1 MTRSDRIKTILSLGL
16 PIIGGMLSQSV
27 LNLVDAAMVGSLGQV
42 ALAGIGIGGYATFLA
57 LSLILGLSSGVQ
69 AMVARR
75 RGQNRHSDI
84 ARPLNWGIFLAL
96 IIGPPLTLF
105 YTSISEQMV
114 ALMSADQQALSIAD
128 DYFRYRILAILA
140 VGMNLC
146 FRGYWNGT
154 NRPMVYLRI
163 LIIMHISN
171 VLISFGLIFGHFG
184 LPQMGAAGAG
194 LGTTIALYLGCA
206 LIAVVT
212 WKDARP
218 KGFMKIRRSSQSS
231 PSSLRTLLKLSIPH
245 SIQQFFFAAAV
256 AVLFWIIGQ
265 LGTDQQAIGHVLIN
279 LALFLILPG
288 VGFGIA
294 STTLVSHALGES
306 QPELACRWGWDI
318 IKTATILMTLLSLPM
333 WLIPD
338 PILALF
344 LQDPALIEQAR
355 LPLMLT
361 GLAICLDVAAIV
373 LTQALLGAGANRT
386 VMLITTAGQW
396 FFYLPLA
403 WLVGPYLG
411 FGLTGIWLLQVAHRT
426 LSSAAFIYIWKQQ
439 RWVHIH
445 L

>member
-1 MTRSDRIKTILSLGL
+1 MTSSERIKAILTLGL
-16 PIIGGMLSQSV
+16 PIIGGMLSQSL
-27 LNLVDAAMVGSLGQV
+27 LNLIDAAMVGSLGQV
-42 ALAGIGIGGYATFLA
+42 ALAGVGIGGYATFLA
-57 LSLILGLSSGVQ
+57 ISLILGLSSGVQ

-75 RGQNRHSDI
+75 RGQKRNLEI
-84 ARPLNWGIFLAL
+84 ARPVNWGLLLA
-96 IIGPPLTLF
+96 ISIGLPLTLF
-105 YTSISEQMV
+105 YSFFSDHIV
-114 ALMSADQQALSIAD
+114 ALMSDDQNALTIADQ
-128 DYFRYRILAILA
+128 YFEYRILALLA
-140 VGMNLC
+140 IGMNLC

-163 LIIMHISN
+163 LILMHIIN
-171 VLISFGLIFGHFG
+171 VLLSFGLIFGHFG
-184 LPQMGAAGAG
+184 LPELGAAGAG
-194 LGTTIALYLGCA
+194 LGTTLALYLGCA
-206 LIAVVT
+206 MIAYVT

-218 KGFMKIRRSSQSS
+218 KGFLKFSKGKA
-231 PSSLRTLLKLSIPH
+231 SSLATLLKLSIPH
-245 SIQQFFFAAAV
+245 SVQQFFFAAAV

-265 LGTDQQAIGHVLIN
+265 LGTEQQAIGHILIN

-306 QPELACRWGWDI
+306 QPDLALRWGWDI
-318 IKTATILMTLLSLPM
+318 IKTATILMALLSTPM
-333 WLIPD
+333 WLIPQQV
-338 PILALF
+338 LSLF

-361 GLAICLDVAAIV
+361 GLAICLDASAIV

-396 FFYLPLA
+396 GFYLPLA
-403 WLVGPYLG
+403 WLIGPYLG
-411 FGLTGIWLLQVAHRT
+411 FGLTGIWLLQVIHRA
-426 LSSAAFIYIWKQQ
+426 LSSLAFIYIWKQK